1 MGALPMKL
9 IYAQCRDDRV
19 VSNGNKVVVTSHIS
33 GPVTLGIRPEDVEI
47 GKTCDILFT
56 LDIVEELGA
65 HRLLHGQLDGQDFTI
80 HVGKGV
86 AVSVGPTCKTINQ
99 DAVVLFNAETEL
111 VL

>member
-1 MGALPMKL
+1 MDAPPMRL

-19 VSNGNKVVVTSHIS
+19 VTNGNKVVATSHIS
-33 GPVTLGIRPEDVEI
+33 GPVTVGIRTKDVEI
-47 GKTCDILFT
+47 GESCNIPFT

-65 HRLLHGQLDGQDFTI
+65 HRLLYGQLDGQDFTI

-86 AVSVGPTCKTINQ
+86 AVSVGPTCIMINQ